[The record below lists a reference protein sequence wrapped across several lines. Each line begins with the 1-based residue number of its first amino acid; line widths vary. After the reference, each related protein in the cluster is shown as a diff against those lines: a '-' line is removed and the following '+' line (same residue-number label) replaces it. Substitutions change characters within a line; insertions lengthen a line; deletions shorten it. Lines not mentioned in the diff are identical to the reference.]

1 MNKLCRTIVSLS
13 LFLSGLVS
21 SAQNLTGPFR
31 QIEHDAQQANLLVP
45 SDEAAINHSTEA
57 YSMPSA
63 GSSFALAQPAYK
75 KPRVLDSK
83 FFLMNGLHLGFAA
96 LDVGLTQHCIATH
109 RCREGNPLMP
119 SSLAG
124 QAAVD
129 SALIGA
135 SAFISYR
142 LKKQDRKWW
151 WFSPAIGIGSHAAG
165 AVTGFM
171 YQ

>member
-1 MNKLCRTIVSLS
+1 
-13 LFLSGLVS
+13 LVS
-21 SAQNLTGPFR
+21 SAQNITVPLR
-31 QIEHDAQQANLLVP
+31 QIEHDAQQANLLLP
-45 SDEAAINHSTEA
+45 SDESAINRSIEA
-57 YSMPSA
+57 YPMSSP
-63 GSSFALAQPAYK
+63 GSSVVYAQPAYK
-75 KPRVLDSK
+75 KTRVLDSK
-83 FFLMNGLHLGFAA
+83 FFLVNGLHLGFAA

-124 QAAVD
+124 QTAVG

-135 SAFISYR
+135 STFISYR

-151 WFSPAIGIGSHAAG
+151 WFSPAVGIGSHAAG